1 MKFQNPKGLK
11 SLKFLLP
18 LLLLAAT
25 VFGQRFPQRP
35 NPPKLVNDFAE
46 VLAPQRKAQLEEKLL
61 RYNDTTST
69 EIAVVIVKTINDEDP
84 NLYAAELGE
93 EWGVGRKG
101 KDNGLV
107 FLVAVDDRKM
117 AIQNGYGLEGTL
129 TDLETKLIIEDYVI
143 PEFKKG
149 DYYAGIDEGTDQIIK
164 LLAGEFEGK
173 PNRKSKGKRFP
184 WVAIVIFGI
193 IVMMSL
199 RKKGGG
205 GRGSGGYRGGGGYWI
220 GGFGGGSSFGGSSGG
235 FGGGGFGGFGG
246 GSFGGGGASGSW

>member
-11 SLKFLLP
+11 KLRFLLP
-18 LLLLAAT
+18 LLLVAFT

-46 VLAPQRKAQLEEKLL
+46 VLSAGQESGLESKLL

-69 EIAVVIVKTINDEDP
+69 EIAVVIVNTLNDEDP

-117 AIQNGYGLEGTL
+117 AIQNGYGLEGRL

-143 PEFKKG
+143 PHFKQG
-149 DYYAGIDEGTDQIIK
+149 DYYGGIDDGTTQIIK

-173 PNRKSKGKRFP
+173 PNRSKGKKAFRFLP
-184 WVAIVIFGI
+184 ILIIIIIIAI
-193 IVMMSL
+193 SS
-199 RKKGGG
+199 RKRGG
-205 GRGSGGYRGGGGYWI
+205 GSGGYRGGGGYWI